1 VGVCLRG
8 ACHDGCAAEATVFGD
23 TRTEDCEQTQLHDSH
38 VDAEDAGNSP
48 LTPSARVLR
57 FVLTQHFVAVYG
69 AFMLFAFISALPRG
83 LALLALSTR
92 DIPLA
97 DVQEVLEE
105 KVGFGNLITECKAT
119 DHVWT
124 RLSPGGHFHKAIVIS
139 DYAFF
144 FVGPFLAFVAVMYGT
159 FGTFARMSRS
169 RKAVSLFF
177 AILAAG
183 NQTAGMLMV
192 IWSHNNSLN
201 DVMYAPYIIMQVFGT
216 WTLFAIIILT
226 FLLLSILERLYH
238 PSGVA
243 VDKAGNFVLAE
254 QTSDAT
260 RSISDM
266 LKLGFEKIRAPFTIM
281 FILLFCMMV
290 DDIQRVA
297 LDFFEPKVTSD
308 WEYQLIGVIVPLVS
322 GKLVLVVLRMITGSL
337 PGSLPLTSV
346 LMFSFMVNSYAS
358 MAARRFNFVDDKL
371 IIVVLNCLVIS
382 AVEILSRV
390 FILLFL
396 VLARGTELQRARINT
411 LTLDEMLHLHDR
423 IRYWIDQYSGYML
436 TDHVCEIAVCF
447 TITMQYLCVP
457 QWVVRQTHDDYRV
470 RVFKVSA
477 SFAVQMI
484 FELVV
489 DLLQVYSSY
498 RGVESLVPFRA
509 LCKRVLWNRHLL
521 LFWFGIMVIHGIN
534 LWPKCTTCGNPWECL
549 LFIECA
555 RGPVK
560 LGTDANVCGKYR
572 TFQNNTNLELLV
584 IHNSQRRKHGF
595 TYNLTP
601 EDLACVRKDVN
612 CGEWAVLGVDT

>member
-1 VGVCLRG
+1 M
-8 ACHDGCAAEATVFGD
+8 FGD
-23 TRTEDCEQTQLHDSH
+23 TRTEDCEQTQPHASH
-38 VDAEDAGNSP
+38 VDAEDADNSP

-57 FVLTQHFVAVYG
+57 FVLPQHFVAVYG

-105 KVGFGNLITECKAT
+105 KVGFGDFITECKAT

-159 FGTFARMSRS
+159 FGTFTRMSRS

-183 NQTAGMLMV
+183 NQTAGMSMV

-201 DVMYAPYIIMQVFGT
+201 DVMYAPYIIMQVFGV
-216 WTLFAIIILT
+216 WTLFTIIVLT
-226 FLLLSILERLYH
+226 FLLLAILADET
-238 PSGVA
+238 GQA
-243 VDKAGNFVLAE
+243 M
-254 QTSDAT
+254 

-266 LKLGFEKIRAPFTIM
+266 LKLGFGKIHAPFTIM

-297 LDFFEPKVTSD
+297 LDFFEPQVMSD
-308 WEYQLIGVIVPLVS
+308 WEYQFIGVIVPLVS

-382 AVEILSRV
+382 AVEIMSRV

-396 VLARGTELQRARINT
+396 VLARGTELQHARINT

-457 QWVVRQTHDDYRV
+457 QWVVRQTQDDYRV
-470 RVFKVSA
+470 RVFKISV

-572 TFQNNTNLELLV
+572 TFQNNTNLELLA

-601 EDLACVRKDVN
+601 EDLACARKDVN

>member
-1 VGVCLRG
+1 
-8 ACHDGCAAEATVFGD
+8 
-23 TRTEDCEQTQLHDSH
+23 
-38 VDAEDAGNSP
+38 
-48 LTPSARVLR
+48 
-57 FVLTQHFVAVYG
+57 
-69 AFMLFAFISALPRG
+69 
-83 LALLALSTR
+83 
-92 DIPLA
+92 
-97 DVQEVLEE
+97 
-105 KVGFGNLITECKAT
+105 
-119 DHVWT
+119 
-124 RLSPGGHFHKAIVIS
+124 
-139 DYAFF
+139 
-144 FVGPFLAFVAVMYGT
+144 
-159 FGTFARMSRS
+159 
-169 RKAVSLFF
+169 
-177 AILAAG
+177 
-183 NQTAGMLMV
+183 
-192 IWSHNNSLN
+192 
-201 DVMYAPYIIMQVFGT
+201 
-216 WTLFAIIILT
+216 
-226 FLLLSILERLYH
+226 
-238 PSGVA
+238 
-243 VDKAGNFVLAE
+243 
-254 QTSDAT
+254 
-260 RSISDM
+260 
-266 LKLGFEKIRAPFTIM
+266 
-281 FILLFCMMV
+281 
-290 DDIQRVA
+290 
-297 LDFFEPKVTSD
+297 
-308 WEYQLIGVIVPLVS
+308 
-322 GKLVLVVLRMITGSL
+322 VVLRMITGSL

-601 EDLACVRKDVN
+601 EDVACARKDVN